1 MTLTY
6 TVEKNER
13 HGDYRVHEFENGEWA
28 NSTDNNWDQ
37 VTAEQVKEAIQAG
50 EIILEEAPDHY
61 FELEDGDLPDDA

>member
-37 VTAEQVKEAIQAG
+37 VTAEQVKEAIQARTVICLMMPNG
-50 EIILEEAPDHY
+50 KPTH
-61 FELEDGDLPDDA
+61 